1 MLSQYGGRKVHD
13 QLYSNDGGAETAM
26 RLRAIVRE
34 KLAAVLPAIARSG
47 RYQIVI
53 KIFACLKRLSCHVID
68 ILSASRAPK
77 GGHHTLDTTCNY

>member
-1 MLSQYGGRKVHD
+1 
-13 QLYSNDGGAETAM
+13 
-26 RLRAIVRE
+26 VRE

-77 GGHHTLDTTCNY
+77 GGHHTLDTTYNY